1 MDTLQLRG
9 FDSFNIGEVVYY
21 VKPSTYTIRRSRV
34 SKMQMRRLRGLP
46 LIETCDKVV
55 MDNGDIISNRNVFL
69 SKQEALQNLTDDVI
83 SSINYEKKA
92 LARSQQ
98 RINELER
105 VLKVLQKHQS

>member
-9 FDSFNIGEVVYY
+9 FDSFSIGDVVYY

-34 SKMQMRRLRGLP
+34 AEIQMRRLRGLP
-46 LIETCDKVV
+46 PIETCDKYVV
-55 MDNGDIISNRNVFL
+55 ENGDIISNRNVFR
-69 SKQEALQNLTDDVI
+69 SMQEALQYLTEDIV
-83 SSINYEKKA
+83 SSINYERVA
-92 LARSQQ
+92 LANSHQ